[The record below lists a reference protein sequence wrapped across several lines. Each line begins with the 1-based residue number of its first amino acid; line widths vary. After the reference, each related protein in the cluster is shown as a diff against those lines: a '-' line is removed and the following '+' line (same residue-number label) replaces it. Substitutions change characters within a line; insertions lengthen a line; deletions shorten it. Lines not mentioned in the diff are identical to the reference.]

1 MQKAYDPEDDLQE
14 EEEGDLDV
22 LEEDEDDEEE
32 GWAEDYT
39 GEDDW

>member
-14 EEEGDLDV
+14 EDDLDV
-22 LEEDEDDEEE
+22 LEDEEEDDEEE